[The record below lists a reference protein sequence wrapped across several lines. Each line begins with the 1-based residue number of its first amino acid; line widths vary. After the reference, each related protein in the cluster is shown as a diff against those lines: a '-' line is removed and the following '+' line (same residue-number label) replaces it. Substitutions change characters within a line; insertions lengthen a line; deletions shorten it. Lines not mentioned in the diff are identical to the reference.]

1 MRALLIPLLMLG
13 CGAAQT
19 HPEDDLAESIRQFN
33 DGVRWGRYEVA
44 ASSIPPLQRAQF
56 VDDMDERGDDLKITD
71 YDIVKVDP
79 HGSREA
85 RVQIKIGWYKTSEGT
100 VHETHA
106 QQTWE
111 RQGKTWLMVE
121 EKRLRGTEMP
131 GLSESVMKD

>member
-1 MRALLIPLLMLG
+1 MRAILITVLLLG
-13 CGAAQT
+13 CGAAQVHT
-19 HPEDDLAESIRQFN
+19 EEDLPDSIRQFN

-44 ASSIPPLQRAQF
+44 ASSIPPTQRAQF
-56 VDDMDERGDDLKITD
+56 VDDMDERSDDLKITD

-85 RVQIKIGWYKTSEGT
+85 HVQIKISWYKASEGT

-106 QQTWE
+106 LQTWE

-121 EKRLRGTEMP
+121 EKRLRGSEMP

>member
-1 MRALLIPLLMLG
+1 MRALWITLLLLG
-13 CGAAQT
+13 CGAAQS

-33 DGVRWGRYEVA
+33 DGVRWGRYEIA
-44 ASSIPPLQRAQF
+44 ASSIPPPQRAQF

-106 QQTWE
+106 QQLWE